1 MADAS
6 NLGTTASSRLFVYLS
21 RHWLLAWTLLAM
33 SFLLFG
39 LLSVNL
45 LHVLS
50 ANLNFL
56 AEHGIDAVRDGGLL
70 QLAEIVLTVYVAVA
84 CYVVFKFCE
93 RILVDR
99 LAHTSKQESAS

>member
-6 NLGTTASSRLFVYLS
+6 NLGSTAASRLFVYLS
-21 RHWLLAWTLLAM
+21 RHWVLAWTLMGM

-39 LLSVNL
+39 LLSLNL
-45 LHVLS
+45 LHVLR

-56 AEHGIDAVRDGGLL
+56 AEYGVDAARDGGLL
-70 QLAEIVLTVYVAVA
+70 QFAEILLMVYLAVA

-93 RILVDR
+93 KILVER
-99 LAHTSKQESAS
+99 LAHISKKAGAL